1 MKINKLFE
9 KEIIS
14 MNDGSRLGELYD
26 LEIDEYTGQIKE
38 IVVIGKLHF
47 FSFIIKKEK
56 INIPWNNVRVIG
68 DETILVDCELS
79 NDSLKRNGLLNTF
92 FD

>member
-1 MKINKLFE
+1 
-9 KEIIS
+9 

-47 FSFIIKKEK
+47 FSFITKKEK